1 MKSVLFAA
9 LLFVGSAQ
17 AQQNFVATSSLPDA
31 PSPHRFWSRENKTD
45 FSILAGQITAD
56 AITTQHGLNE
66 GFRESNP
73 IIRPL
78 VTRGAAGEAAAS
90 ALGLGFGI
98 GTAYVLHRTHHYKAE
113 RVATRSMLAVEGG
126 FVANN
131 LLRLY

>member
-1 MKSVLFAA
+1 
-9 LLFVGSAQ
+9 
-17 AQQNFVATSSLPDA
+17 
-31 PSPHRFWSRENKTD
+31 
-45 FSILAGQITAD
+45 
-56 AITTQHGLNE
+56 LNE

-98 GTAYVLHRTHHYKAE
+98 GTAYLLHRTHHYKAE